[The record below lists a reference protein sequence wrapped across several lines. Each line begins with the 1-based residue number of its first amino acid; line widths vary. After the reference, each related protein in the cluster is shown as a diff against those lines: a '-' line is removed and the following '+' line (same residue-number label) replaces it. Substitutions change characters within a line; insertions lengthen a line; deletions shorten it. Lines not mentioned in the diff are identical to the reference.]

1 VGLLP
6 FILGL
11 TVITL
16 ARAVA
21 AAPTGPVTGAN
32 ERASMGALDR
42 LLRAAAIALV
52 AVGACVPLVSELDRP
67 CPCAEGF
74 ICCETTHTC
83 RKQSECPQPRTDSD
97 APYDSTDDLADRD
110 ATSSPDISAAD
121 VLDGAVGA
129 DSPPVQDTT
138 DSANDLAAQDTS
150 DATAPDA
157 AGGNVEDACVPDAQ
171 AGPQIIAYAFLD
183 IGMMS
188 QSERFYSG
196 QFQLGRCTHL
206 ANGNASALYTQDA
219 NSIPPLTSGLTI
231 LHTFEPA
238 GPYMTPPATQPA
250 GKYSI
255 SQVSLAYDAIIDTYT
270 WSFYGINYV
279 IWPCTPSPTCTS
291 VDDALYRV
299 VIDVRQ

>member
-1 VGLLP
+1 MGP
-6 FILGL
+6 F
-11 TVITL
+11 
-16 ARAVA
+16 
-21 AAPTGPVTGAN
+21 
-32 ERASMGALDR
+32 DR
-42 LLRAAAIALV
+42 LLRAAAIAL
-52 AVGACVPLVSELDRP
+52 AAFGACVPLVSELDRP

-74 ICCETTHTC
+74 ICCETTRTC
-83 RKQSECPQPRTDSD
+83 KNQGECPRPRTDSD
-97 APYDSTDDLADRD
+97 SSNDSIDDLTDRD

-129 DSPPVQDTT
+129 DSPPVQGTT
-138 DSANDLAAQDTS
+138 DSANDLDAQDTS
-150 DATAPDA
+150 DATAPEA
-157 AGGNVEDACVPDAQ
+157 AQGNVKDACVADAQ
-171 AGPQIIAYAFLD
+171 TGPQIITAAFLD

-196 QFQLGRCTHL
+196 QFQLSPCTHL

-219 NSIPPLTSGLTI
+219 NSIPPVTSGLTI

-255 SQVSLAYDAIIDTYT
+255 SQESLAYDATIDTYT

-279 IWPCTPSPTCTS
+279 ILPCTPSPGCTA
-291 VDDALYRV
+291 VDGALYRV
-299 VIDVRQ
+299 VIDVVQ

>member
-1 VGLLP
+1 
-6 FILGL
+6 
-11 TVITL
+11 
-16 ARAVA
+16 
-21 AAPTGPVTGAN
+21 
-32 ERASMGALDR
+32 MGAFDR
-42 LLRAAAIALV
+42 LLRAAAIALA

-83 RKQSECPQPRTDSD
+83 RKKSECPTPRTDSNAPRD
-97 APYDSTDDLADRD
+97 ATDDLADRD
-110 ATSSPDISAAD
+110 ATSSPDISPAD

-138 DSANDLAAQDTS
+138 DSANDMAAQDTT
-150 DATAPDA
+150 DATAQDA
-157 AGGNVEDACVPDAQ
+157 AEENVNVKDACLSDAQ
-171 AGPQIIAYAFLD
+171 AGPQIISSAFLD

-196 QFQLGRCTHL
+196 QFQLGPCQHL
-206 ANGNASALYTQDA
+206 ANGNASTLYSQDA
-219 NSIPPLTSGLTI
+219 NSIPPVTSGLTI

-255 SQVSLAYDAIIDTYT
+255 SQESLAYDATIDTYT

-299 VIDVRQ
+299 VIDVVQ